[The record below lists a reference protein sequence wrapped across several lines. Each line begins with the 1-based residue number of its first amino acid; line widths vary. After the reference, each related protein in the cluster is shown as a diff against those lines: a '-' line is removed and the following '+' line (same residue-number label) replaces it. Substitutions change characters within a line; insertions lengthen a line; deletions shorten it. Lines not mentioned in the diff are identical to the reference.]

1 MSSNKISPLSGQDL
15 GRELSTRVVMFHQAV
30 AEHFDL
36 NATEHKCLDLLRSSG
51 PITAGQLSEVIGLT
65 TGATTKIVDRL
76 EKNGFVLRE
85 RSKTDRRQVI
95 IHLIPQQQNE
105 IEQIFA
111 SLSKEMFKVAEGYS
125 VEELEVIQDYLIKI
139 IEVLKHETKKLKKN

>member
-1 MSSNKISPLSGQDL
+1 MASNKISPLSGQDL

-30 AEHFDL
+30 AERFNL

-51 PITAGQLSEVIGLT
+51 PITAGQLSEAIGLT

-76 EKNGFVLRE
+76 EKNGFVQRE
-85 RSKTDRRQVI
+85 RSQADRRQVI

-111 SLSKEMFKVAEGYS
+111 SLSMEMFKVAEGYS

-139 IEVLKHETKKLKKN
+139 IEVLKQETNKLKKG